1 MNVLI
6 LDGYNLIYRAKY
18 SFLSKKRDKNDL
30 EDRSI
35 VYSFTRAVRSQI
47 DLHKPDCVYFVLE
60 GKPTKRLNL
69 SEDYKANRVYE
80 PDPGFSL
87 QRRLIT
93 DLVRLWPGF
102 NVIKHPEHECDDVAN
117 ALAQQ
122 HEEMGDTVVIVSSDT
137 DFYQSLSESIRV
149 YNPVRKR
156 FMTPPVE
163 PESYVAWKSLR
174 GDSSDN
180 ITGFAGIG
188 DVRAKKLI
196 ANNQLLEEFLSKGDN
211 REKFEHNTEMI
222 TFEDVDLFACES
234 VSTLCDDGT
243 LSVFRGALH
252 DLGFFSI
259 TSDKAWRKF
268 SKPLSNVRYQNAESK

>member
-87 QRRLIT
+87 QRRLII
-93 DLVRLWPGF
+93 DLVRRWPGF
-102 NVIKHPEHECDDVAN
+102 SVIKHPEHECDDVAN
-117 ALAQQ
+117 TLARQ
-122 HEEMGDTVVIVSSDT
+122 HEEKNDTVVIVSSDT
-137 DFYQSLSESIRV
+137 DFCQSLSESISV
-149 YNPVRKR
+149 YNPVKKR
-156 FMTPPVE
+156 FVTSPVS
-163 PESYVAWKSLR
+163 PADYVSWKSLR

-188 DVRAKKLI
+188 NVRAKKLI
-196 ANNQLLEEFLSKGDN
+196 ADSRLLEEFLSKGNN
-211 REKFEHNTEMI
+211 REKFEHNTKMI
-222 TFEDVDLFACES
+222 AFEDVDLFSCQT
-234 VSTLCDDGT
+234 VSTLCDAST
-243 LSVFRGALH
+243 LGRFRGVLH

-268 SKPLSNVRYQNAESK
+268 SEPISNVKCQNVF

>member
-18 SFLSKKRDKNDL
+18 SFLSKKRDKEDL
-30 EDRSI
+30 EDRSV

-60 GKPTKRLNL
+60 GKPAKRLNL

-87 QRRLIT
+87 QRRLII
-93 DLVRLWPGF
+93 DLIKDWPGIS
-102 NVIKHPEHECDDVAN
+102 VIKHPGHECDDVAN
-117 ALAQQ
+117 ALALH
-122 HEEMGDTVVIVSSDT
+122 HEEKGDTVVIVSSDT
-137 DFYQSLSESIRV
+137 DFYQSLSESISV

-156 FMTPPVE
+156 FVEPPVS
-163 PESYVAWKSLR
+163 PSDYVAWKSLR
-174 GDSSDN
+174 GDSADN
-180 ITGFAGIG
+180 IKGFVGIG
-188 DVRAKKLI
+188 DVRAKKLVSDSK
-196 ANNQLLEEFLSKGDN
+196 LLEAFLSNDDN
-211 REKFEHNTEMI
+211 RERFEHNVEMI
-222 TFEDVDLFACES
+222 AFETVDLFSCQT
-234 VSTLCDDGT
+234 VSTLCDAST
-243 LSVFRGALH
+243 LGRFRGVLH

-268 SKPLSNVRYQNAESK
+268 SEPISNVKCQNVF